1 MPHET
6 APSYGLNVV
15 HDLFSIV
22 HYLLENNTEDTKP
35 TCVPAKRFQALSS
48 L

>member
-1 MPHET
+1 MTHET

-22 HYLLENNTEDTKP
+22 HFLLENPEDIKP